1 MKVTPAT
8 VVLAMS
14 LTGCLH
20 FPIADE
26 KCDLTCYGL
35 EAIENKWCI
44 GIFNYNKCGGKEG
57 K

>member
-1 MKVTPAT
+1 MKELLAT
-8 VVLAMS
+8 VALATL

-20 FPIADE
+20 FPLADE

-35 EAIENKWCI
+35 EAIENKWCL
-44 GIFNYNKCGGKEG
+44 GIFNYNQCGGKED